1 MQNYRQ
7 QARSNKA
14 PGERELLGA
23 SKHARGVQHLRSL
36 SAVTSPK
43 PSVPFFVLCSESIP
57 CSLQSRE
64 HLLAPPGFALSLS
77 LSLAVSP
84 FIHIAKSC
92 SLSLCLFLSLCLCL
106 RLSLS
111 LCLSCC
117 LSLSLSLSLAHSLT
131 HALLLLLTLALLL
144 ASLPHFCL
152 TSSQLPPFPNDASNK
167 ICTLDPAASQNPQR
181 EDLVTDFEHKNSS
194 AFRRAQK
201 TRSSTCLPLLLA
213 ESPLAGLSMR
223 KLRCNSTPRL
233 WQVRATRYSSK

>member
-1 MQNYRQ
+1 MALCWWKPPLHACCHNNTACLPNVVARLHFSFNISASSPEDVNPSSATPSKGYRYHVQNYRQ

-77 LSLAVSP
+77 LAVSP

-111 LCLSCC
+111 VSRAV
-117 LSLSLSLSLAHSLT
+117 SLSLSRSLTHSLT
-131 HALLLLLTLALLL
+131 HSCSFSHWHCCSRLFHISVSRPPNSLHSRMTL
-144 ASLPHFCL
+144 
-152 TSSQLPPFPNDASNK
+152 
-167 ICTLDPAASQNPQR
+167 R
-181 EDLVTDFEHKNSS
+181 
-194 AFRRAQK
+194 
-201 TRSSTCLPLLLA
+201 TRSA
-213 ESPLAGLSMR
+213 H
-223 KLRCNSTPRL
+223 
-233 WQVRATRYSSK
+233 WTRRHPKILNVKI